1 VIFDVISA
9 ALTGIAKNN
18 EKANRSLFIFL
29 FCDKHWKYL
38 VKIHI

>member
-1 VIFDVISA
+1 VILDVISA

-29 FCDKHWKYL
+29 ILW
-38 VKIHI
+38 

>member
-1 VIFDVISA
+1 VISA

-29 FCDKHWKYL
+29 LNCLAAYL
-38 VKIHI
+38 SINYLQ